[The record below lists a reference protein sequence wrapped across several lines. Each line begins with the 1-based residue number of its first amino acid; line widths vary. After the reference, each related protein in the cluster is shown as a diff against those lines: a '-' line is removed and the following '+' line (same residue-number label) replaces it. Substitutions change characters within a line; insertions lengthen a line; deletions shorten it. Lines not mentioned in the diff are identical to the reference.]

1 MVRSLLITVV
11 VAALFA
17 FGLEEFIGFWNTFS
31 LAIGIQFIVFWVIN
45 SRQQLDKDALYSEF
59 EANLD
64 NLLAL
69 SRVSVECPCTNHV
82 FEEEVFMNSDN
93 IHRCPKCN
101 NSIKIDVQARA
112 ILQTEPA
119 EVTG

>member
-1 MVRSLLITVV
+1 MVRSLLITAA

-31 LAIGIQFIVFWVIN
+31 LTIGIQFIVFWVIN

-59 EANLD
+59 ETNLD

-82 FEEEVFMNSDN
+82 FEEEVFTNSDN

-101 NSIKIDVQARA
+101 NSIKIDAQPRA